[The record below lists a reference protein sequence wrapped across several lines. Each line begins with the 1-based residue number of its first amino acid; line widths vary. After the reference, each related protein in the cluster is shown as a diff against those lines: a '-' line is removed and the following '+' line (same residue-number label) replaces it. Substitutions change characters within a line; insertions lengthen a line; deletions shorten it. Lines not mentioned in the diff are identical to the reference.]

1 VKLIVASAALADL
14 ERLRAF
20 LASKDANAAQR
31 AVARIVG
38 AIDSL
43 AVFPHRGHPAGLSG
57 GRDLVVPFGR
67 SAYLVRFT
75 HDRQRGEIVILRIW
89 HGREARE

>member
-1 VKLIVASAALADL
+1 MKLIVSRAALADL

-20 LASKDANAAQR
+20 LAGKDLNAAQR
-31 AVARIVG
+31 AVSRIVG

-43 AVFPHRGHPAGLSG
+43 AIFPDRGHPAGLTG

-67 SAYLVRFT
+67 SAYIVRFA
-75 HDRQRGEIVILRIW
+75 HDPQRGEIVILRIW